1 FIPITVI
8 LETEWVLR
16 YTYGFSRETIG
27 EALTRLMNLPNVTS
41 SDDAALKLALSWH
54 RQGLDFSDALHLAC
68 SRSTDCL
75 IYLRQALHQV
85 CRGIDPVQ
93 GDCSLSHSLQNSQT
107 PAQIIPPE
115 QIQMIQQMI

>member
-1 FIPITVI
+1 GGSAFLISVDTNIVVRLLTKDDPAQFELSKAAFEENQVFIPITVI

-68 SRSTDCL
+68 SRST
-75 IYLRQALHQV
+75 
-85 CRGIDPVQ
+85 
-93 GDCSLSHSLQNSQT
+93 
-107 PAQIIPPE
+107 
-115 QIQMIQQMI
+115 